1 MPIKKID
8 EIMEENPEKDRHFV
22 TSLAR
27 GLEVLRAF
35 RPGEGPVGNNELAKR
50 TALPRST
57 VSRLTNTLVQL
68 GYLIHR
74 EDIGRYEPSPAV
86 LSLGYTVLA
95 NNRLRL
101 FASPAM
107 REMAKQTGYSVA
119 LGAREKLNMLY
130 VEAVRGSISS
140 TLVLDVGSYVPIATT
155 SMGRAFLCRLPEEER
170 EFLLNHVKRAS
181 GSDWERIDKG
191 IEQAMRDFQ
200 DFGFCISSGDWQR
213 ATSAVG
219 VPIWDSS
226 NGDLMSFNCGGSA
239 YLVSEEKLREEI
251 GPQLVALARGV
262 EVMCGPS

>member
-1 MPIKKID
+1 MSVKRFEDIV
-8 EIMEENPEKDRHFV
+8 EEHSEKDRHFV

-27 GLEVLRAF
+27 GLQVLRAF
-35 RPGEGPVGNNELAKR
+35 KPGEGAVGNNELAKR

-95 NNRLRL
+95 NSRLRL
-101 FASPAM
+101 FACPAM

-140 TLVLDVGSYVPIATT
+140 TLVLEVGSYIPIATT
-155 SMGRAFLCRLPEEER
+155 SMGRAYLAKMPEEER
-170 EFLLNHVKRAS
+170 DFLLDHVKRESS
-181 GSDWERIDKG
+181 GDWDRIKAG
-191 IEQAMRDFQ
+191 VEQALRDYQ

-219 VPIWDSS
+219 VPVWDSS

>member
-1 MPIKKID
+1 MTLKNIS
-8 EIMEENPEKDRHFV
+8 ENESNDFEKDRHFV

-50 TALPRST
+50 TSLPRST
-57 VSRLTNTLVQL
+57 VSRLTSTLVHL

-74 EDIGRYEPSPAV
+74 DDVGRYEPSPAV

-101 FASPAM
+101 FAGPAM
-107 REMAKQTGYSVA
+107 REMAKQTGYSVS
-119 LGAREKLNMLY
+119 LGAREKLTMLY
-130 VEAVRGSISS
+130 VEAVRGAISS
-140 TLVLDVGSYVPIATT
+140 TLVLEIGSYIPIATT
-155 SMGRAFLCRLPEEER
+155 SMGRAFLCRLLQQER
-170 EFLLNHVKRAS
+170 DFLLDSVKRNA
-181 GSDWERIDKG
+181 GSDWGRIKKG
-191 IEQAMRDFQ
+191 FEGAQKDFQ

-219 VPIWDSS
+219 VPVVDKS
-226 NGDLMSFNCGGSA
+226 NGDIMAFNCGGSA
-239 YLVSEEKLREEI
+239 YLVPEEKLREQI

-262 EVMCGPS
+262 EVMCGPA